1 MYSTEI
7 KHGTIVIEN
16 ENAGLRIS
24 EKRMTDLFYVKVPT
38 QPSLLSRAMT
48 TYNDLFAFVILLKH

>member
-7 KHGTIVIEN
+7 KHGKIVMEN
-16 ENAGLRIS
+16 ENSEFRIT
-24 EKRMTDLFYVKVPT
+24 KTRMTDLFYVKVPT

-48 TYNDLFAFVILLKH
+48 TYNDLIAFVILLKH